1 MISYVLKKIVGSQ
14 NEREIRKLGAAAGKI
29 NSLEE
34 EFSRLPASELR
45 RKTSEFRERI
55 RARLGPGGDSP
66 DGKYFAETERVLE
79 EILPEAF
86 AVAREASKRTLAM
99 RHFDVQLIGGIVLH
113 KGRIAEM
120 KTGEGKTLVAVL
132 PLYLNALAGRGAHL
146 VTVNDYLAA
155 RDATWMSPV
164 FLTLGMKV
172 GVINHET
179 SYVLAWEDPELAE
192 ESIGRNLSAWPGGN
206 GADGGATAERNLEVV
221 NSFRAA
227 LEPSSRQDAYGADVT
242 YGTNNEFGFDY
253 LRDNMKFSLED
264 YVQRGHDFA
273 IVDEVDSI
281 LIDEARTPLII
292 SGPSE
297 DSTDLYYRVDEV
309 VKRLAAATDY
319 TVDEKLRQVDLTEEG
334 ASKVERALEI
344 SNIYDPV
351 NLKLLHHANQS
362 LKANTLF
369 TRDVDYMIQ
378 DGRVVIVDEFTGR
391 LMPGRRWSDGLHQ
404 AVEAKEGATIE
415 SENQTMATITIQN
428 YFRMYRK
435 LSGMT
440 GTADTEAFEFK
451 QIYKLDVTVIPT
463 HKPLVRKDHNDVV
476 YRTEKEKFDAAL
488 AEIGEMNSA
497 GRPVLVG
504 TSSIEQ
510 SEKLSGYLDAMGLGH
525 NVLNAKRHG
534 REAEIVAQ
542 AGRTGSITIATNMAG
557 RGTDILL
564 GGNPEF
570 LARDIARKRFGT
582 DPDEATSQQREQ
594 AALEAKSICDA
605 EGKKVRELGG
615 LHILSV
621 ERHEARRIDNQF
633 RGRAGRQGDGGSS
646 RFYVSLEDDLM
657 RIFASERIAGVMD
670 KLGWEEGEPIEH
682 SMISKSIENAQKKV
696 EGRNFDI
703 RKHLL
708 RYDDVLNTQRDV
720 VYRQRREILEG
731 GENLR
736 ETLLSLSRE
745 VVDGLV
751 GDYFSRSKDPSEI
764 DLSGLREA
772 AGRIFG
778 TEARVPDSEATD
790 AEAVKDHIMD
800 GMADAYREK
809 EEQMGSETLRQIE
822 RYVMLQTIDY
832 LWKDHLLNMDH
843 LREGVGLRGY
853 AQKDP
858 LREYTRE
865 GFDMFAGMMEKFGLD
880 VCSNLF
886 KIRPVSDEE
895 IRELEKQRER
905 EERRMVLGR
914 GDEGGDEPKKPVR
927 RTQKKVG
934 RNSPCPCGSGKKY
947 KKCCGG

>member
-14 NEREIRKLGAAAGKI
+14 NEREVKRLGTLAERI
-29 NSLEE
+29 NTLEQTLIE
-34 EFSRLPASELR
+34 VPTPELR
-45 RKTSEFRERI
+45 TKTAQFRELI
-55 RARLGPGGDSP
+55 HSRLGPNGNLADE
-66 DGKYFAETERVLE
+66 KYSAEMEQVLE

-86 AVAREASKRTLAM
+86 AAVREASRRTIAM
-99 RHFDVQLIGGIVLH
+99 RHFDVQMIGGIVLH

-120 KTGEGKTLVAVL
+120 RTGEGKTLVAVL
-132 PLYLNALAGRGAHL
+132 PLYLNALTGLGSHL
-146 VTVNDYLAA
+146 ITVNDYLAA
-155 RDATWMSPV
+155 RDATWMSPI
-164 FLTLGMKV
+164 FMALDMKV
-172 GVINHET
+172 GVINHDA
-179 SYVLAWEDPELAE
+179 SYLLAWEDPRRAE
-192 ESIGRNLSAWPGGN
+192 ESIEKNLTAWPN
-206 GADGGATAERNLEVV
+206 EYIASDILPEKNLEII
-221 NSFRAA
+221 NSFKTC
-227 LEPSSRQDAYGADVT
+227 LEPSSRQDSYKADVT

-264 YVQRGHDFA
+264 YVQRGHNFA

-297 DSTDLYYRVDEV
+297 DSTDLYYDVDKV
-309 VKRLAAATDY
+309 VKTLSGESDF
-319 TVDEKLRQVDLTEEG
+319 TVDEKSRQADLSEEG
-334 ASKVERALEI
+334 ASKVEKALGVP
-344 SNIYDPV
+344 NLYDPV
-351 NLKLLHHANQS
+351 NLKVLHHVNQS

-369 TRDVDYMIQ
+369 SCDVDYMMQ
-378 DGRVVIVDEFTGR
+378 DGKVVIVDEFTGR

-404 AVEAKEGATIE
+404 AVEAKEGVEIE

-435 LSGMT
+435 LAGMT
-440 GTADTEAFEFK
+440 GTADTEAFEFNH
-451 QIYKLDVTVIPT
+451 IYNLDVTVIPT
-463 HKPLVRKDHNDVV
+463 HKPLIRKDYNDVV
-476 YRTEKEKFDAAL
+476 YKTEREKFNAAC

-510 SEKLSGYLDAMGLGH
+510 SEKLSDYLEKMGLGH
-525 NVLNAKRHG
+525 NVLNAKQHG
-534 REAEIVAQ
+534 KEAEIVAQ
-542 AGRTGSITIATNMAG
+542 AGRVGAITIATNMAG

-570 LARDIARKRFGT
+570 LARDILRREFRVQPEEA
-582 DPDEATSQQREQ
+582 DPKQYEEA
-594 AALEAKSICDA
+594 LFEAKSICDS
-605 EGKKVRELGG
+605 EKEKVKELGG

-633 RGRAGRQGDGGSS
+633 RGRAGRQGDDGSS

-657 RIFASERIAGVMD
+657 RIFASERITGVMD
-670 KLGWEEGEPIEH
+670 KLGWQEGEPIEH

-720 VYRQRREILEG
+720 VYKQRREILEG
-731 GENLR
+731 GESLR
-736 ETLLSLSRE
+736 EMLFSSSEDVVRE
-745 VVDGLV
+745 VVGSYLAQRDDDSESG
-751 GDYFSRSKDPSEI
+751 FSVLSETF
-764 DLSGLREA
+764 GK
-772 AGRIFG
+772 IFG
-778 TEARVPDSEATD
+778 TEIDIEASAKADADAITD
-790 AEAVKDHIMD
+790 EVFEKLVA
-800 GMADAYREK
+800 AYREK
-809 EEQMGSETLRQIE
+809 EEEIGSDNLTQIE
-822 RYVMLQTIDY
+822 RYVMLQHIDY
-832 LWKDHLLNMDH
+832 LWKEHLLNMDH

-865 GFDMFAGMMEKFGLD
+865 GFDMFTLMMDKFKMD

-886 KIRPVSDEE
+886 RIRPASEE
-895 IRELEKQRER
+895 QIEELERKRELEEKK
-905 EERRMVLGR
+905 MVLGR
-914 GDEGGDEPKKPVR
+914 GEGSEEKAKTPVR
-927 RTQKKVG
+927 RTQKKIG

-947 KKCCGG
+947 KRCCGR

>member
-206 GADGGATAERNLEVV
+206 GADGGASAERNLEVV

-319 TVDEKLRQVDLTEEG
+319 TVDEKLRQVDLTE
-334 ASKVERALEI
+334 
-344 SNIYDPV
+344 
-351 NLKLLHHANQS
+351 
-362 LKANTLF
+362 
-369 TRDVDYMIQ
+369 
-378 DGRVVIVDEFTGR
+378 
-391 LMPGRRWSDGLHQ
+391 
-404 AVEAKEGATIE
+404 
-415 SENQTMATITIQN
+415 
-428 YFRMYRK
+428 
-435 LSGMT
+435 
-440 GTADTEAFEFK
+440 
-451 QIYKLDVTVIPT
+451 
-463 HKPLVRKDHNDVV
+463 
-476 YRTEKEKFDAAL
+476 
-488 AEIGEMNSA
+488 
-497 GRPVLVG
+497 
-504 TSSIEQ
+504 
-510 SEKLSGYLDAMGLGH
+510 
-525 NVLNAKRHG
+525 
-534 REAEIVAQ
+534 
-542 AGRTGSITIATNMAG
+542 
-557 RGTDILL
+557 
-564 GGNPEF
+564 
-570 LARDIARKRFGT
+570 
-582 DPDEATSQQREQ
+582 
-594 AALEAKSICDA
+594 
-605 EGKKVRELGG
+605 
-615 LHILSV
+615 
-621 ERHEARRIDNQF
+621 
-633 RGRAGRQGDGGSS
+633 
-646 RFYVSLEDDLM
+646 
-657 RIFASERIAGVMD
+657 
-670 KLGWEEGEPIEH
+670 
-682 SMISKSIENAQKKV
+682 
-696 EGRNFDI
+696 
-703 RKHLL
+703 
-708 RYDDVLNTQRDV
+708 
-720 VYRQRREILEG
+720 
-731 GENLR
+731 
-736 ETLLSLSRE
+736 
-745 VVDGLV
+745 
-751 GDYFSRSKDPSEI
+751 
-764 DLSGLREA
+764 
-772 AGRIFG
+772 
-778 TEARVPDSEATD
+778 
-790 AEAVKDHIMD
+790 
-800 GMADAYREK
+800 
-809 EEQMGSETLRQIE
+809 
-822 RYVMLQTIDY
+822 
-832 LWKDHLLNMDH
+832 
-843 LREGVGLRGY
+843 
-853 AQKDP
+853 
-858 LREYTRE
+858 
-865 GFDMFAGMMEKFGLD
+865 
-880 VCSNLF
+880 
-886 KIRPVSDEE
+886 
-895 IRELEKQRER
+895 
-905 EERRMVLGR
+905 
-914 GDEGGDEPKKPVR
+914 
-927 RTQKKVG
+927 
-934 RNSPCPCGSGKKY
+934 
-947 KKCCGG
+947 

>member
-14 NEREIRKLGAAAGKI
+14 NEREVKRLGVLAERINALEETLVKVPTAELRAKTAQFRELIRSRLGANG
-29 NSLEE
+29 NPYDE
-34 EFSRLPASELR
+34 
-45 RKTSEFRERI
+45 
-55 RARLGPGGDSP
+55 
-66 DGKYFAETERVLE
+66 KYSAEMERVLE
-79 EILPEAF
+79 EVLPEAF
-86 AVAREASKRTLAM
+86 AAVREASRRTIAM
-99 RHFDVQLIGGIVLH
+99 RHFDVQMVGGVVLH

-120 KTGEGKTLVAVL
+120 RTGEGKTLVAVL
-132 PLYLNALAGRGAHL
+132 PLYLNALAGLGSHL

-164 FLTLGMKV
+164 FMVLDMKV
-172 GVINHET
+172 GVINHDA
-179 SYVLAWEDPELAE
+179 SYVLAWEDPERAE
-192 ESIGRNLSAWPGGN
+192 ESVEKNLTAWPN
-206 GADGGATAERNLEVV
+206 EYLASDILPEKNLDII
-221 NSFRAA
+221 NSFRTC
-227 LEPSSRQDAYGADVT
+227 LEPSSRQDSYRADIT

-264 YVQRGHDFA
+264 YVQRGHNFA

-297 DSTDLYYRVDEV
+297 DSTDLYYEVDRV
-309 VKRLAAATDY
+309 VKTLSGETDF
-319 TVDEKLRQVDLTEEG
+319 TVDEKTRQVDLTEDG
-334 ASKVERALEI
+334 VSRVERALDVP
-344 SNIYDPV
+344 NLYDPV
-351 NLKLLHHANQS
+351 NLKTLHHVNQS
-362 LKANTLF
+362 LRANALF
-369 TRDVDYMIQ
+369 SRDVDYMMQ
-378 DGRVVIVDEFTGR
+378 DGKVVIVDEFTGR

-404 AVEAKEGATIE
+404 AVEAKEGAEIE

-435 LSGMT
+435 LAGMT

-451 QIYKLDVTVIPT
+451 HIYDLDVTVIPT
-463 HKPLVRKDHNDVV
+463 HKPLVRKDHDDVV
-476 YRTEKEKFDAAL
+476 YRTEPEKFNAAC
-488 AEIGEMNSA
+488 AEIKEMNSA

-510 SEKLSGYLDAMGLGH
+510 SEKLGGYLEKMGLGH
-525 NVLNAKRHG
+525 NLLNAKQHG
-534 REAEIVAQ
+534 KEAEIVAQ
-542 AGRTGSITIATNMAG
+542 AGRIGAITIATNMAG

-570 LARDIARKRFGT
+570 LARDILRKEFRIQ
-582 DPDEATSQQREQ
+582 PEEAEPKQYEE
-594 AALEAKSICDA
+594 ALFEAKSICDS
-605 EGKKVRELGG
+605 EKEKVKDLGG

-633 RGRAGRQGDGGSS
+633 RGRAGRQGDDGSS

-670 KLGWEEGEPIEH
+670 KLGWQEGEPIEH

-731 GENLR
+731 GESLR
-736 ETLLSLSRE
+736 EMLFSSSEDIVRE
-745 VVDGLV
+745 VVSGYLAGRDDGPES
-751 GDYFSRSKDPSEI
+751 DFSE
-764 DLSGLREA
+764 LREVI
-772 AGRIFG
+772 GRIFG
-778 TEARVPDSEATD
+778 TEIEID
-790 AEAVKDHIMD
+790 APAKADGEAVTEEITGKLV
-800 GMADAYREK
+800 AAYREK
-809 EEQMGSETLRQIE
+809 EERIGSEHLSQVE
-822 RYVMLQTIDY
+822 RYVMLQHIDY

-858 LREYTRE
+858 LREYTKE
-865 GFDMFAGMMEKFGLD
+865 GFDMFALMMDKFRMD

-886 KIRPVSDEE
+886 RIQPASEE
-895 IRELEKQRER
+895 QIEELERKRELEEKK
-905 EERRMVLGR
+905 MVLGR
-914 GDEGGDEPKKPVR
+914 GEGAEEKARTPVR

-947 KKCCGG
+947 KRCCGR

>member
-1 MISYVLKKIVGSQ
+1 
-14 NEREIRKLGAAAGKI
+14 
-29 NSLEE
+29 
-34 EFSRLPASELR
+34 
-45 RKTSEFRERI
+45 
-55 RARLGPGGDSP
+55 
-66 DGKYFAETERVLE
+66 
-79 EILPEAF
+79 
-86 AVAREASKRTLAM
+86 
-99 RHFDVQLIGGIVLH
+99 
-113 KGRIAEM
+113 
-120 KTGEGKTLVAVL
+120 
-132 PLYLNALAGRGAHL
+132 
-146 VTVNDYLAA
+146 
-155 RDATWMSPV
+155 
-164 FLTLGMKV
+164 
-172 GVINHET
+172 
-179 SYVLAWEDPELAE
+179 
-192 ESIGRNLSAWPGGN
+192 
-206 GADGGATAERNLEVV
+206 
-221 NSFRAA
+221 
-227 LEPSSRQDAYGADVT
+227 
-242 YGTNNEFGFDY
+242 
-253 LRDNMKFSLED
+253 
-264 YVQRGHDFA
+264 
-273 IVDEVDSI
+273 
-281 LIDEARTPLII
+281 
-292 SGPSE
+292 
-297 DSTDLYYRVDEV
+297 
-309 VKRLAAATDY
+309 
-319 TVDEKLRQVDLTEEG
+319 
-334 ASKVERALEI
+334 VERALEI

-582 DPDEATSQQREQ
+582 DPDEADPRQREQ

-790 AEAVKDHIMD
+790 AEAVKDRIMD

-865 GFDMFAGMMEKFGLD
+865 GFDMFSGMMEKFGLD

-947 KKCCGG
+947 KKCCGA

>member
-14 NEREIRKLGAAAGKI
+14 NEREVKRLGTLAEQVNA
-29 NSLEE
+29 LEE
-34 EFSRLPASELR
+34 TLIEVPTQELR
-45 RKTSEFRERI
+45 AKTAQFRELI
-55 RARLGPGGDSP
+55 HSRLGPNGNLADE
-66 DGKYFAETERVLE
+66 KYFAEMEQVLE

-86 AVAREASKRTLAM
+86 AAVREASRRTIAM
-99 RHFDVQLIGGIVLH
+99 RHFDVQMIGGVVLH

-120 KTGEGKTLVAVL
+120 RTGEGKTLVAVL
-132 PLYLNALAGRGAHL
+132 PLYLNALTGLGSHL

-155 RDATWMSPV
+155 RDATWMSPI
-164 FLTLGMKV
+164 FMLLDMKV
-172 GVINHET
+172 GVINHDA
-179 SYVLAWEDPELAE
+179 SYVLVWEDPKRAE
-192 ESIGRNLSAWPGGN
+192 ESIEKNLTAWPN
-206 GADGGATAERNLEVV
+206 EYISSDILPEKNLEII
-221 NSFRAA
+221 NSFKTC
-227 LEPSSRQDAYGADVT
+227 LEPCSRQDSYGADVT

-264 YVQRGHDFA
+264 YVQRDHNFA

-297 DSTDLYYRVDEV
+297 DSTDLYYDVDRVV
-309 VKRLAAATDY
+309 RRLSGESDF
-319 TVDEKLRQVDLTEEG
+319 TVDEKSRQVDLSEEG
-334 ASKVERALEI
+334 VSKVEKALDI
-344 SNIYDPV
+344 PNLYDPV
-351 NLKLLHHANQS
+351 NLKTLHHVNQS

-369 TRDVDYMIQ
+369 SRDVDYMMQ
-378 DGRVVIVDEFTGR
+378 DGKVVIVDEFTGR

-404 AVEAKEGATIE
+404 AVEAKEGVEIE

-435 LSGMT
+435 LAGMT
-440 GTADTEAFEFK
+440 GTADTEAFEFNH
-451 QIYKLDVTVIPT
+451 IYDLDVTVIPT
-463 HKPLVRKDHNDVV
+463 HKPLVREDHNDVV
-476 YRTEKEKFDAAL
+476 YKTEREKFNAAC

-510 SEKLSGYLDAMGLGH
+510 SEKLSAYLEKMGLRH
-525 NVLNAKRHG
+525 NILNAKQHG
-534 REAEIVAQ
+534 KEAEIVAQ
-542 AGRTGSITIATNMAG
+542 AGRVGAITIATNMAG

-570 LARDIARKRFGT
+570 LARDILRKEFRIE
-582 DPDEATSQQREQ
+582 PDEAEPKQYEE
-594 AALEAKSICDA
+594 ALFEAKSICDS
-605 EGKKVRELGG
+605 EKEKVKTLGG

-633 RGRAGRQGDGGSS
+633 RGRAGRQGDDGSS

-657 RIFASERIAGVMD
+657 RIFASERITGVMD

-731 GENLR
+731 GESLR
-736 ETLLSLSRE
+736 EMLFSFSEDVVRE
-745 VVDGLV
+745 VVSSYLAQRD
-751 GDYFSRSKDPSEI
+751 DDSESDFSVLSETF
-764 DLSGLREA
+764 
-772 AGRIFG
+772 GRIFG
-778 TEARVPDSEATD
+778 TEIEIEATAKADVD
-790 AEAVKDHIMD
+790 AITDEVFEKLIA
-800 GMADAYREK
+800 AYREK
-809 EEQMGSETLRQIE
+809 EEQIGSDNLTQVE
-822 RYVMLQTIDY
+822 RYVMLQHIDY

-865 GFDMFAGMMEKFGLD
+865 GFDMFTLMMDKFKMD
-880 VCSNLF
+880 ICSNLF
-886 KIRPVSDEE
+886 RIRPASEE
-895 IRELEKQRER
+895 QIEELERKRELEEKK
-905 EERRMVLGR
+905 MVLGR
-914 GDEGGDEPKKPVR
+914 GEDSEEKAKTPIR

-947 KKCCGG
+947 KKCCGR